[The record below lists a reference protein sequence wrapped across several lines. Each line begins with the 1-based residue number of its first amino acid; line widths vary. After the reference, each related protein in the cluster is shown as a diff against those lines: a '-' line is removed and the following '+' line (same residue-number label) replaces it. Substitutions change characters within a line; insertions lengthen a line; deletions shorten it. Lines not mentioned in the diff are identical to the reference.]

1 MINIVR
7 PSDNEVLL
15 YYLSYRN
22 ALTLQLRSGRCEN
35 FTEKG
40 ERQERELSCEEKEG
54 IEIEIQRM
62 NAVIRIFKV
71 ELGGKSID
79 NQHSDNQL
87 NLLDQIEELT
97 KNQKP

>member
-1 MINIVR
+1 MMNIVR
-7 PSDNEVLL
+7 STDNEVLL
-15 YYLSYRN
+15 YWLSYRN

-35 FTEKG
+35 FTAKG
-40 ERQERELSCEEKEG
+40 ERQERELSCEEKES
-54 IEIEIQRM
+54 IEMEIQQM

-79 NQHSDNQL
+79 NHLSNNQL

-97 KNQKP
+97 KSQKP

>member
-35 FTEKG
+35 FTAKG

-54 IEIEIQRM
+54 IEVEIQRM

-97 KNQKP
+97 KNQNP